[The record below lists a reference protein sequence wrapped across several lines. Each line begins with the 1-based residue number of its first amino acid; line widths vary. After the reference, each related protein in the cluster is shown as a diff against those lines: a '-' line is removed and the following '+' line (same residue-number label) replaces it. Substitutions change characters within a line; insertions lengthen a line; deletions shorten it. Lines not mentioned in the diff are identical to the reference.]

1 MNMADYNKILEK
13 ITTSII
19 SKDYNA
25 LSDSLDHAYNTCPR
39 SGKYKSAICFG
50 YQHLAKQSGMD
61 DPEEAVVA
69 FDRARQMCANDREL
83 MSDEAYYFSSY
94 INTYNKELNSSDL
107 DLFNKTIELIISC
120 TPKSAQ
126 LKAQKAFESVL
137 DNIHE
142 KHPNLNIKS
151 DGSPIIAQEL
161 LKHIMHDLLDNSE
174 YDILS
179 DTLFVCEKCDNPYVN
194 RVNDITTG
202 GMLQFAC
209 EKGDKYCPLCG
220 NSGENY
226 VSSRSFA
233 KIIDCAYETVKKWV
247 QSGKLKSY
255 KFGGMRRIPVS
266 EVERIKHSEIPSFEE
281 LS

>member
-1 MNMADYNKILEK
+1 MKQYQQILEK
-13 ITTSII
+13 ITSSII
-19 SKDYNA
+19 SNDYHA
-25 LSDSLDHAYNTCPR
+25 LSDSIDQAYNTCPR

-50 YQHLAKQSGMD
+50 YQHLAKLSGLD
-61 DPEEAVVA
+61 NPEEAVLA
-69 FDRARQMCANDREL
+69 LDRARQMHSNDREL
-83 MSDEAYYFSSY
+83 MSDEAEYFNSY
-94 INTYNKELNSSDL
+94 INTYYNKLNSSDL
-107 DLFNKTIELIISC
+107 ELFDKTIELIVSSI
-120 TPKSAQ
+120 PKSAQ
-126 LKAQKAFESVL
+126 LKAQKAYESVL
-137 DNIHE
+137 DNIQE
-142 KHPNLNIKS
+142 KLSKMNPNS
-151 DGSPIIAQEL
+151 DEAPIIAQEL

-266 EVERIKHSEIPSFEE
+266 EVERIKHSKIPSFEE

>member
-1 MNMADYNKILEK
+1 MADYNKILENIK
-13 ITTSII
+13 SSII
-19 SKDYNA
+19 SNDYHA
-25 LSDSLDHAYNTCPR
+25 LSDSLNQAYNTCPR
-39 SGKYKSAICFG
+39 SGKYKSAIFFG
-50 YQHLAKQSGMD
+50 YQHLAKQSGLD

-69 FDRARQMCANDREL
+69 FDRARQMHSNDREL
-83 MSDEAYYFSSY
+83 MSDEAEYFNSY
-94 INTYNKELNSSDL
+94 INTYYNKLNSSDL
-107 DLFNKTIELIISC
+107 ELFDKTIELIISSI
-120 TPKSAQ
+120 PKSAQ
-126 LKAQKAFESVL
+126 LKAHKAFDSVL
-137 DNIHE
+137 DNIQE
-142 KHPNLNIKS
+142 KLSKMNPIS
-151 DGSPIIAQEL
+151 DETPIIAQEL
-161 LKHIMHDLLDNSE
+161 LKYIMHDLLDNSE

-202 GMLQFAC
+202 GTLQFAC

-266 EVERIKHSEIPSFEE
+266 EVERIKHSKIPSFEE

>member
-1 MNMADYNKILEK
+1 MADYNKILENIK
-13 ITTSII
+13 SSIV
-19 SKDYNA
+19 SNDYHA
-25 LSDSLDHAYNTCPR
+25 LSDSLNQAYNTCPR

-50 YQHLAKQSGMD
+50 YQHLAKLSGLD
-61 DPEEAVVA
+61 NPEEAVLA
-69 FDRARQMCANDREL
+69 LDRARQMHSNDREL
-83 MSDEAYYFSSY
+83 MSDEAEYFNSY
-94 INTYNKELNSSDL
+94 INTYYNKLNSSDL
-107 DLFNKTIELIISC
+107 ELFDKTIELIVSSI
-120 TPKSAQ
+120 PKSAQ
-126 LKAQKAFESVL
+126 LKAQKAYESVL
-137 DNIHE
+137 DNIQE
-142 KHPNLNIKS
+142 KLSKMNPNS
-151 DGSPIIAQEL
+151 DEAPIIAQEL

-266 EVERIKHSEIPSFEE
+266 EVERIKHSKIPSFEE

>member
-1 MNMADYNKILEK
+1 MAL
-13 ITTSII
+13 
-19 SKDYNA
+19 
-25 LSDSLDHAYNTCPR
+25 
-39 SGKYKSAICFG
+39 
-50 YQHLAKQSGMD
+50 
-61 DPEEAVVA
+61 
-69 FDRARQMCANDREL
+69 DRARQMHSNDREL
-83 MSDEAYYFSSY
+83 MSDEAEYFNSY
-94 INTYNKELNSSDL
+94 INTYYNKLNSSDL
-107 DLFNKTIELIISC
+107 ELFDKTIELIVSSI
-120 TPKSAQ
+120 PKSAQ
-126 LKAQKAFESVL
+126 LKAQKAYESVL
-137 DNIHE
+137 DNIQE
-142 KHPNLNIKS
+142 KLSKMNPNS
-151 DGSPIIAQEL
+151 DEAPIIAQEL

-266 EVERIKHSEIPSFEE
+266 EVERIKHSKIPSFEE

>member
-1 MNMADYNKILEK
+1 MADYNKILENIK
-13 ITTSII
+13 SSII
-19 SKDYNA
+19 SNDYHA
-25 LSDSLDHAYNTCPR
+25 LSDSIDQAYNTCPR

-50 YQHLAKQSGMD
+50 YQHLAKLSGLD
-61 DPEEAVVA
+61 NPEEAVLA
-69 FDRARQMCANDREL
+69 LDRARQMHSNDREL
-83 MSDEAYYFSSY
+83 MSDEAEYFNSY
-94 INTYNKELNSSDL
+94 INTYYNKLNSSDL
-107 DLFNKTIELIISC
+107 ELFDKTIELIVSSI
-120 TPKSAQ
+120 PKSAQ
-126 LKAQKAFESVL
+126 LKAQKAYESVL
-137 DNIHE
+137 DNIQE
-142 KHPNLNIKS
+142 KLSKMNPNS
-151 DGSPIIAQEL
+151 DEAPIIAQEL

-266 EVERIKHSEIPSFEE
+266 EVERIKHSKIPSFEE